1 MAACFIKVI
10 KNNFKVNTGIS
21 ELK

>member
-1 MAACFIKVI
+1 MAACFIKII